1 MTEIID
7 DLSPLVGLKISK
19 VEVVSICHILRL
31 YFEDKFSV
39 DLPASWRIRS
49 DKKTILGASNID
61 FYMEMDDAVLDEDD
75 LFYSKKASTLEGK
88 KLIDL
93 SMDGGDLF
101 FELSGKRYIDIFNL
115 SSEELT
121 IIMRKC

>member
-7 DLSPLVGLKISK
+7 DLSPLIGLKISK

-31 YFEDKFSV
+31 YFDDKFSV
-39 DLPASWRIRS
+39 DFPPSWRIRS

-75 LFYSKKASTLEGK
+75 LFYSKKASTLVGK
-88 KLIDL
+88 KLTDL
-93 SMDGGDLF
+93 SMEGGDLF
-101 FELSGKRYIDIFNL
+101 FELSGKRYIDLFNL

-121 IIMRKC
+121 IIMREC